1 MNSQQGIGKEEKQHD
16 SLGNGKIGMLKRT
29 LGSLAFCLLL
39 LMPISTWARDGGNW
53 RDRSPQER
61 ENIRRN
67 YQRWQ
72 NLPPK
77 DKEHLREEWDRFRS
91 LPRDERENLRRRY
104 DDLRQRRRD

>member
-1 MNSQQGIGKEEKQHD
+1 MKQDSATDHKMEKM
-16 SLGNGKIGMLKRT
+16 GMVKRT
-29 LGSLAFCLLL
+29 LGFLLFCLLL
-39 LMPISTWARDGGNW
+39 LMPISVWAADSGNW

-91 LPRDERENLRRRY
+91 LPQDQREDLRRRY
-104 DDLRQRRRD
+104 DELRQRRRDKR